1 MFFDSDATFVVT
13 QLTNRTCQGAIISN
27 YYFHFWISEIDQKY
41 TNIQF
46 ECLYPPNG
54 RWYSGRI
61 LKNCGGELSFKIY
74 NFPIQLLRFVQY

>member
-1 MFFDSDATFVVT
+1 MFFDRDATIVVI

-27 YYFHFWISEIDQKY
+27 YNFHFWISEIDQTC

-61 LKNCGGELSFKIY
+61 LKNYEGELSFQMHNFRY
-74 NFPIQLLRFVQY
+74 NCLD